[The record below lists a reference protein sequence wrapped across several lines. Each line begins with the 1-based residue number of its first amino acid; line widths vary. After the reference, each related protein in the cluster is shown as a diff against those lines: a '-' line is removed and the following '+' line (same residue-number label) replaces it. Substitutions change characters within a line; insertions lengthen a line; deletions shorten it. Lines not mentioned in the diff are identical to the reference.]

1 MSATKPNPPFQPTE
15 LQDPPKV
22 LALHEYA
29 DYRSYL
35 KDWYKHRQQIDG
47 KLSYRRLAQDIGFK
61 SPGHFSLIVNG
72 KANLS
77 LKILDRFIRYLGL
90 NKKESEYFQTLVLY
104 NQAKGLDDKTRY
116 FDRLLSFRQFR
127 FRSISASQYE
137 FYEKWYYSAVR
148 EVLAVHTFKGDF
160 KALGKAIEPPIT
172 AEEARK
178 SIETLKRLGMINRDA
193 QGAYHRV
200 DPVISSGTETPTIA
214 VQSLLVQSLDLAKH
228 ALDSIPREERILSTA
243 TVSVSRQTFEEIRE
257 EVRALRKRI
266 LEAAQKDP
274 KPDRIYQFQFHV
286 FPMSSRPE
294 TSRAETTRRGSTGE
308 AP

>member
-1 MSATKPNPPFQPTE
+1 MSAPQLAPKLDPKLDPNGPGSSE
-15 LQDPPKV
+15 LQDPPK
-22 LALHEYA
+22 ALNLFEYT
-29 DYRSYL
+29 DYRAFL
-35 KDWYKHRQQIDG
+35 KDWYRHRQAQDG
-47 KLSYRRLAQDIGFK
+47 KLSYRRLAADIGFR

-90 NKKESEYFQTLVLY
+90 GKKESEFFQALVLY
-104 NQAKGLDDKTRY
+104 NQAKGLEDRTRC
-116 FDRLLSFRQFR
+116 FDRLMSFRQSR
-127 FRSISASQYE
+127 FRAISASQYE

-148 EVLAVHTFKGDF
+148 EVLAVHLFKGDF
-160 KALGKAIEPPIT
+160 RALGKALQPPIS

-178 SIETLKRLGMINRDA
+178 AIETLKRLGMIKRDA
-193 QGAYHRV
+193 QGAWHRV
-200 DPVISSGTETPTIA
+200 DPVISSGTGTPTLA

-257 EVRALRKRI
+257 EVRAFRKRI
-266 LEAAQKDP
+266 LDAAQKDP
-274 KPDRIYQFQFHV
+274 RPDRIYQFQFHV
-286 FPMSSRPE
+286 FPMSARPG
-294 TSRAETTRRGSTGE
+294 AE